1 MKSKTPLRRL
11 YLEQQLQITRVDE
24 KRKVDEQKREN
35 TIKWITLFRRNWH
48 IYVDM
53 VLEISLRPFQMVMI
67 YLMGVSDVFFAICS
81 RGLSKSFIVG
91 LAALVKMLLFPYS
104 EIIIT
109 SSTMPQANKLVEDK
123 ILNELIK
130 KLSPYLLYLY
140 DNEYIVIKKQDEG
153 YLITCTLNGSTLK
166 VLPCLDSSR
175 GSRATM
181 LIYEECRLLK
191 KTLIDSVFEPMA
203 HPRQAKFITNPEHPE
218 YASSRWK
225 EECQSIYITSAR
237 FKFEWFWRLFK
248 DCVSGYYRDNKTR
261 YNIFAGDVFMAID
274 NGFKTWGDLR
284 KAKKMSSEMDYRME
298 TLNQMIGESEDAFF
312 TIKSFKENQI
322 LERAFV
328 PPTVADLYTRQ
339 DLGNPKKAEDEVRLI
354 ITDYAFANT
363 TAKEK
368 NDNTIMML
376 MSLHWKGNRFERH
389 VDWIGGHPASDSLG
403 ACDRSRELFW
413 DYDANYWIP
422 DNRSGGEV
430 LFNRATMPWEHPERG
445 KLFDSRGLTVVDDM
459 SLHVVPEG
467 KIKDLKERTVDK
479 NAYPC
484 IIPFIGTNELNSIA
498 WIELKKQLE
507 SNNIKFLVSVQDKQT
522 ELEDSGEYFKL
533 TSEELA
539 DVLVPYG
546 QVEAMIQEAVNLSAE
561 FKDGRI
567 KLSEP
572 RSGTKDRAV
581 VLAYGNYIASLIENQ
596 WNQMLQT
603 SDENYENITLVW

>member
-1 MKSKTPLRRL
+1 
-11 YLEQQLQITRVDE
+11 
-24 KRKVDEQKREN
+24 
-35 TIKWITLFRRNWH
+35 
-48 IYVDM
+48 
-53 VLEISLRPFQMVMI
+53 
-67 YLMGVSDVFFAICS
+67 
-81 RGLSKSFIVG
+81 
-91 LAALVKMLLFPYS
+91 
-104 EIIIT
+104 
-109 SSTMPQANKLVEDK
+109 
-123 ILNELIK
+123 
-130 KLSPYLLYLY
+130 
-140 DNEYIVIKKQDEG
+140 
-153 YLITCTLNGSTLK
+153 
-166 VLPCLDSSR
+166 
-175 GSRATM
+175 
-181 LIYEECRLLK
+181 
-191 KTLIDSVFEPMA
+191 
-203 HPRQAKFITNPEHPE
+203 
-218 YASSRWK
+218 
-225 EECQSIYITSAR
+225 
-237 FKFEWFWRLFK
+237 
-248 DCVSGYYRDNKTR
+248 
-261 YNIFAGDVFMAID
+261 MAID

-284 KAKKMSSEMDYRME
+284 KAKKMSSEMDYNME
-298 TLNQMIGESEDAFF
+298 TLNQMVGENEDAFF
-312 TIKSFKENQI
+312 TIKSFKENQV

-328 PPTVADLYTRQ
+328 PPIAADLYTQR
-339 DLGNPKKAEDEVRLI
+339 DLGNPKKADDEVRLI

-368 NDNTIMML
+368 NDNTIIML

-413 DYDANYWIP
+413 DYDSNYWIP

-430 LFNRATMPWEHPERG
+430 LFNRATMPWDHPERG
-445 KLFDSRGLTVVDDM
+445 RLFDSRGLTVVDDM
-459 SLHVVPEG
+459 SLHVVPDN

-484 IIPFIGTNELNSIA
+484 IIPFIGTPELNSIA

-561 FKDGRI
+561 FKDGRV

-603 SDENYENITLVW
+603 SDDDYEGITLVW